1 MTIPITTIDVARDQE
16 IAEAIVHN
24 SFEPMKFIL
33 RANPGALGVYVT
45 FVMFVSACKAADFDP
60 MMEFLELMDVLEGVP
75 PAVSR
80 SYQ

>member
-1 MTIPITTIDVARDQE
+1 MNITPIDVAGDQE

-24 SFEPMKFIL
+24 SFEPMTFIL

-45 FVMFVSACKAADFDP
+45 FVMFVSACQAADFDP

>member
-1 MTIPITTIDVARDQE
+1 MNITPIDVAGDQE

-45 FVMFVSACKAADFDP
+45 FVMFVSACQAADFDP

>member
-1 MTIPITTIDVARDQE
+1 MNITPIDVAGDQE

-60 MMEFLELMDVLEGVP
+60 MMEFLQLMDVLEGVP

>member
-1 MTIPITTIDVARDQE
+1 MNITPIDVAGDQE

-60 MMEFLELMDVLEGVP
+60 IMEFLELMDVLEGVP

>member
-1 MTIPITTIDVARDQE
+1 MNITPIDVAGDQE

-45 FVMFVSACKAADFDP
+45 FVMFLSACKAADFDP
-60 MMEFLELMDVLEGVP
+60 MMEFLQLMDVLEGVP

>member
-45 FVMFVSACKAADFDP
+45 FVMFVSACQAADFDP